1 MRKTTDQRG
10 TTDRQI
16 ASYKIPPKGGLSDFN
31 ITLKIK
37 NDKWTDRHED
47 ILIFLEDNISKLVK
61 LKLASRATYKAYDQN
76 YMNYLIAESI
86 DDDIRMDMYKEIVKE
101 CYLVLR
107 KKLMDAVKGNVK
119 LKQDPVITEYLELM
133 K

>member
-1 MRKTTDQRG
+1 MEN
-10 TTDRQI
+10 
-16 ASYKIPPKGGLSDFN
+16 L
-31 ITLKIK
+31 
-37 NDKWTDRHED
+37 DRHED
-47 ILIFLEDNISKLVK
+47 ILIFLEENISKLVK

-76 YMNYLIAESI
+76 YINYLIAESS
-86 DDDIRMDMYKEIVKE
+86 DDNIRMDMYKEIVE
-101 CYLVLR
+101 GYYLALR

>member
-1 MRKTTDQRG
+1 MEN
-10 TTDRQI
+10 
-16 ASYKIPPKGGLSDFN
+16 S
-31 ITLKIK
+31 
-37 NDKWTDRHED
+37 DRHED

-61 LKLASRATYKAYDQN
+61 QKLASRATYKAYDQN

>member
-1 MRKTTDQRG
+1 MEN
-10 TTDRQI
+10 
-16 ASYKIPPKGGLSDFN
+16 S
-31 ITLKIK
+31 
-37 NDKWTDRHED
+37 DRHED
-47 ILIFLEDNISKLVK
+47 ILIVLEDNISKLVK

>member
-1 MRKTTDQRG
+1 MEN
-10 TTDRQI
+10 
-16 ASYKIPPKGGLSDFN
+16 S
-31 ITLKIK
+31 
-37 NDKWTDRHED
+37 DRHED

-61 LKLASRATYKAYDQN
+61 LKLVSRATYKAYDQN

-86 DDDIRMDMYKEIVKE
+86 DDDLRMDMYKEIVKE

>member
-1 MRKTTDQRG
+1 MEN
-10 TTDRQI
+10 
-16 ASYKIPPKGGLSDFN
+16 S
-31 ITLKIK
+31 
-37 NDKWTDRHED
+37 DRHED

-86 DDDIRMDMYKEIVKE
+86 DDDIRMDIYKEIVKE

>member
-1 MRKTTDQRG
+1 MEN
-10 TTDRQI
+10 
-16 ASYKIPPKGGLSDFN
+16 S
-31 ITLKIK
+31 
-37 NDKWTDRHED
+37 DRHED

-61 LKLASRATYKAYDQN
+61 LKLVSRATYKAYDQN

>member
-1 MRKTTDQRG
+1 MEN
-10 TTDRQI
+10 
-16 ASYKIPPKGGLSDFN
+16 S
-31 ITLKIK
+31 
-37 NDKWTDRHED
+37 DRHED

-107 KKLMDAVKGNVK
+107 KKLMDAVKGNGK

>member
-1 MRKTTDQRG
+1 
-10 TTDRQI
+10 
-16 ASYKIPPKGGLSDFN
+16 
-31 ITLKIK
+31 
-37 NDKWTDRHED
+37 
-47 ILIFLEDNISKLVK
+47 
-61 LKLASRATYKAYDQN
+61 
-76 YMNYLIAESI
+76 MNYLIAESI

>member
-1 MRKTTDQRG
+1 MEN
-10 TTDRQI
+10 
-16 ASYKIPPKGGLSDFN
+16 S
-31 ITLKIK
+31 
-37 NDKWTDRHED
+37 DRHED

-101 CYLVLR
+101 YYLVLR

>member
-1 MRKTTDQRG
+1 MEN
-10 TTDRQI
+10 
-16 ASYKIPPKGGLSDFN
+16 S
-31 ITLKIK
+31 
-37 NDKWTDRHED
+37 DRHED
-47 ILIFLEDNISKLVK
+47 ILIFLEDNISMLVK

-101 CYLVLR
+101 YYLVLR

>member
-1 MRKTTDQRG
+1 MEN
-10 TTDRQI
+10 
-16 ASYKIPPKGGLSDFN
+16 S
-31 ITLKIK
+31 
-37 NDKWTDRHED
+37 DRHED

-107 KKLMDAVKGNVK
+107 KKLMDAVKVNVK